1 MGPVRAC
8 TLAELD
14 AAGGLLR
21 VSTSDREAVVV
32 RAGTGEV
39 FAVARACPHEGY
51 PLEEGIVVG
60 ETITCPWHGWRFD
73 LRSGACL
80 TAGEDTQAF
89 PVSIDGDEVLVD
101 LEVGYGAGER
111 GLRADALLSA
121 LEAGDEQRAARNSVR
136 LLASGAA
143 AAAIARML
151 ARFAASHGPGLGLA
165 GGAVADALSLAER
178 EPAQTELLL
187 AQAASIVAALDGR
200 GPARFPVE
208 PASRFSDESAG
219 GAAEALAARVT
230 ARDADGAEAIVAGQL
245 ERGLDAAATARLL
258 GAATSRRFR
267 GARPLV
273 LVERASRLAGL
284 DRDVARLVLPAVA
297 RDIASAP
304 ALDRVPPYAGRS
316 HDDVPA
322 GELARDVGAS
332 LAAFELELETGP
344 TGHAS
349 LLGVAEA
356 LAFVQAAGWSGE
368 RAARA
373 HASWLA
379 ADARAWRGD
388 PTRPHPL
395 APADLVAHAADA
407 GQSPMGA
414 AIILSAA
421 YAALELG
428 VPEALAGVSRLIAAP
443 RRERFVARALGDA
456 HQNASS
462 RVRPQRLT

>member
-1 MGPVRAC
+1 MRPVPAC

-14 AAGGLLR
+14 AAGGLLP
-21 VSTSDREAVVV
+21 VAHADREAVVV
-32 RAGTGEV
+32 RSGTGEV

-80 TAGEDTQAF
+80 TAGEDTQTF
-89 PVSIDGDEVLVD
+89 PVSIEGDDVLVD
-101 LEVGYGAGER
+101 LEVGFGAGER
-111 GLRADALLSA
+111 RLRADALLSA
-121 LEAGDEQRAARNSVR
+121 LEAGDEQRAARNTVR
-136 LLASGAA
+136 LLASGATA
-143 AAAIARML
+143 SEIAPML
-151 ARFAASHGPGLGLA
+151 ARFAASHGAGLGLA
-165 GGAVADALSLAER
+165 GGAVADALSLAAR
-178 EPAQTELLL
+178 EPGQVGLLL

-208 PASRFSDESAG
+208 PTSRFSDESAG
-219 GAAEALAARVT
+219 GGANALAARV
-230 ARDADGAEAIVAGQL
+230 AERDADGAEAVVAGQV
-245 ERGLDAAATARLL
+245 ERGLDAASVATLL
-258 GAATSRRFR
+258 AAAANRRFR
-267 GARPLV
+267 GARPLA
-273 LVERASRLAGL
+273 LVERSSRLARL

-297 RDIASAP
+297 RDIAGAP
-304 ALDRVPPYAGRS
+304 ALDRVPPYTGRS
-316 HDDVPA
+316 LDEIETA
-322 GELARDVGAS
+322 ELARDLGGS

-344 TGHAS
+344 TGQAS

-356 LAFVQAAGWSGE
+356 LAFLQAASWSGDA
-368 RAARA
+368 AARG
-373 HASWLA
+373 HAAWLA

-395 APADLVAHAADA
+395 APADLVARAADA

-414 AIILSAA
+414 AIILSAT

-428 VPEALAGVSRLIAAP
+428 VPEALAGVSRLIDAP

-456 HQNASS
+456 HEAG
-462 RVRPQRLT
+462 RDR

>member
-14 AAGGLLR
+14 AAGGLLP
-21 VSTSDREAVVV
+21 VTQTDREAVVV

-80 TAGEDTQAF
+80 TAGEDTQSF
-89 PVSIDGDEVLVD
+89 PVSIEGDAVLVD
-101 LEVGYGAGER
+101 LEVGFGAGER
-111 GLRADALLSA
+111 GLRSDALLSA
-121 LEAGDEQRAARNSVR
+121 LEAGDEQRAARNTVR
-136 LLASGAA
+136 LLASGATQA
-143 AAAIARML
+143 EIAPLL

-165 GGAVADALSLAER
+165 GGGVADALSLAAR
-178 EPAQTELLL
+178 EPAQSELLL

-208 PASRFSDESAG
+208 PASRFSDERAG
-219 GAAEALAARVT
+219 GAAAALAARV
-230 ARDADGAEAIVAGQL
+230 AERDADGAEAVVAGQL
-245 ERGLDAAATARLL
+245 ERGLDAAAITTLL
-258 GAATSRRFR
+258 AAAASRRFR
-267 GARPLV
+267 GARALA
-273 LVERASRLAGL
+273 LVERASRLARL
-284 DRDVARLVLPAVA
+284 DREVARLVLPAVA
-297 RDIASAP
+297 RDVASAP

-316 HDDVPA
+316 LDDIAIP
-322 GELARDVGAS
+322 ELARDLGGS

-344 TGHAS
+344 TGQAS

-356 LAFVQAAGWSGE
+356 LAFLEAAAWSGDPT
-368 RAARA
+368 ARA
-373 HASWLA
+373 HAGWLA
-379 ADARAWRGD
+379 EDARAWRGD

-395 APADLVAHAADA
+395 APADLVARAADA
-407 GQSPMGA
+407 GQSPSGA
-414 AIILSAA
+414 AIILSAT

-428 VPEALAGVSRLIAAP
+428 VPEALAGVSRLIEAP

-456 HQNASS
+456 HRAG
-462 RVRPQRLT
+462 